1 MHHLEIEDQERREA
15 AIKRRIDKV
24 RDERAGDAMAALRRH
39 ARTVGPA
46 VDERAVDWSQAPEWA
61 NFWAMDDD
69 GRAFWFENKPTL
81 REDALYAVWSD
92 RENGLVEKA
101 PNFIFPATQFRES
114 LCARNANEEA
124 SAFYVD
130 WSQAPEWANYWAMD
144 DDGEAY
150 WFEEKP
156 TIDWGVW
163 LSQSRQRIAPDFGGA
178 AIDWQDSLVA
188 RPAAIKD
195 RFTTADTVDH
205 PAHYA
210 NQGGI
215 ECIEVLEQLA
225 ADGHDF
231 RILNAIKYLWRYRH
245 KGGDESLRKARWYI
259 ERVLGES

>member
-1 MHHLEIEDQERREA
+1 MHHLEMEEQERREA
-15 AIKRRIDKV
+15 AIMRRIEQASDK
-24 RDERAGDAMAALRRH
+24 RNHLGHPLADKFS
-39 ARTVGPA
+39 VGPA
-46 VDERAVDWSQAPEWA
+46 VDETA
-61 NFWAMDDD
+61 
-69 GRAFWFENKPTL
+69 
-81 REDALYAVWSD
+81 
-92 RENGLVEKA
+92 
-101 PNFIFPATQFRES
+101 
-114 LCARNANEEA
+114 
-124 SAFYVD
+124 VD

-144 DDGEAY
+144 GDGDAY
-150 WFEEKP
+150 WYLSHP
-156 TIDWGVW
+156 DIGSQLW
-163 LSQSRQRIAPDFGGA
+163 LSADGDFGLGGVKPAPDFGGA

-195 RFTTADTVDH
+195 CFTTADTVDH